1 MEHINDDPQSRKT
14 HEQLEHAKI
23 ADNSIKISK
32 NTLLAAISYVGPLVI
47 ISYLVGKDDS
57 FVKFHIKQ
65 GLVLLSI
72 EVALW
77 LLVYILPSFWRIW
90 HILNIVTVILSALG
104 IFYVIQNKQKELP
117 VVGDWAKYF
126 KI

>member
-1 MEHINDDPQSRKT
+1 
-14 HEQLEHAKI
+14 
-23 ADNSIKISK
+23 
-32 NTLLAAISYVGPLVI
+32 LVI